1 MKQPV
6 ERPDQVLANYGI
18 LVLKLSNDCDYFL
31 RLSGFPDLSGKEFS
45 TAFKFSLTWLL
56 NNVSREQYKEHSLI
70 NFRFAKI

>member
-6 ERPDQVLANYGI
+6 ERPHQVLANYGI

-45 TAFKFSLTWLL
+45 TTFKFPLT
-56 NNVSREQYKEHSLI
+56 
-70 NFRFAKI
+70 